1 MAERPLDRIR
11 IRDWDLACLV
21 GVYGEERRAPRT
33 IRVDLTIHLPAT
45 DRHDD
50 LARTVDYAHLQQAI
64 AEALAATAFRLIE
77 SVAERIAAIA
87 LDDTRVAAVTVCVGK
102 PGALPGART
111 VEVEI
116 TRSRENGLT

>member
-33 IRVDLTIHLPAT
+33 IRVDLTIHLPAA

-50 LARTVDYAHLQQAI
+50 LARTVDYARLQQAI
-64 AEALAATAFRLIE
+64 AEALAATAYRLIE
-77 SVAERIAAIA
+77 SVAERIAAVV
-87 LDDTRVAAVTVCVGK
+87 LNDTRVAAVTVCVGK

-116 TRSRENGLT
+116 MRSRENGLI

>member
-33 IRVDLTIHLPAT
+33 IRVDLTIHLPAA

-50 LARTVDYAHLQQAI
+50 LARTVDYARLQQAI
-64 AEALAATAFRLIE
+64 AEALAATAYRLIE
-77 SVAERIAAIA
+77 SVAERIAAVV
-87 LDDTRVAAVTVCVGK
+87 LNDTRVAAVTVCVGK

>member
-33 IRVDLTIHLPAT
+33 IRVDLTIHLPAA

-50 LARTVDYAHLQQAI
+50 LARTVDYARLQQAI
-64 AEALAATAFRLIE
+64 AAALAATAYRLIE
-77 SVAERIAAIA
+77 SVAERIAAIV
-87 LDDTRVAAVTVCVGK
+87 LNDTRVAAVTVCVGK

>member
-1 MAERPLDRIR
+1 MARRPPDKIS
-11 IRDWDLACLV
+11 IRDWELACLV
-21 GVYGEERRAPRT
+21 GVYEEERRAPRP
-33 IRVDLTIHLPAT
+33 IIVDLTVHLRAA

-50 LARTVDYAHLQQAI
+50 LSRTVDYGRLQQDV
-64 AEALAATAFRLIE
+64 AEALATTAYRLIE

-87 LDDTRVAAVTVCVGK
+87 LEDTRVAAVTVRVGK

-116 TRSRENGLT
+116 MRSRENGLI

>member
-33 IRVDLTIHLPAT
+33 IRVDLTIHLPAA

-50 LARTVDYAHLQQAI
+50 LARTVDYARLQQAI

-77 SVAERIAAIA
+77 SVAERIAAIV
-87 LDDTRVAAVTVCVGK
+87 LNDTRVAAVTVCVGK

>member
-1 MAERPLDRIR
+1 MAEQPHDLIR
-11 IRDWDLACLV
+11 IRGWELKCLV
-21 GVYGEERRAPRT
+21 GVYEEERHAPRT
-33 IRVDLTIHLPAT
+33 LHIDLTFHLPAA

-50 LARTVDYAHLQQAI
+50 LARTVDYARLQQAI
-64 AEALAATAFRLIE
+64 AEALAATAYRLIE
-77 SVAERIAAIA
+77 SVAERIAAVV
-87 LDDTRVAAVTVCVGK
+87 LNDTRVAAVTVCVGK

>member
-1 MAERPLDRIR
+1 MHAAVQGLDALGM
-11 IRDWDLACLV
+11 RD
-21 GVYGEERRAPRT
+21 GGGEHGGEIVR
-33 IRVDLTIHLPAT
+33 HLPAA

-50 LARTVDYAHLQQAI
+50 LARTVDYARLQQAI